1 MSMSSMIED
10 LPGPQEE
17 EISDSQTDNDQPYEH
32 QQHQQHHQQHQQY
45 IQPEIEKYT
54 TKEMFTEP
62 ITSTIKK
69 KRNDSVVTQIKSE
82 VNTYN
87 ILLIVILYI
96 SCMPESNDL
105 IRKLLLNFT
114 SVGYS
119 HTIITIIKCVLL
131 VILFII
137 IKRVLGNTILL

>member
-1 MSMSSMIED
+1 MSSMIED

-17 EISDSQTDNDQPYEH
+17 EISQEFH
-32 QQHQQHHQQHQQY
+32 QQTQNHQH
-45 IQPEIEKYT
+45 IQPQMEENIENT
-54 TKEMFTEP
+54 TTEMFTQP

-69 KRNDSVVTQIKSE
+69 KTDNSDSIITQIKSE

-87 ILLIVILYI
+87 ILLVIILYI

-105 IRKLLLNFT
+105 IRRLLLNFT

-137 IKRVLGNTILL
+137 IKKFLGKRTLL